1 MAGDGRSA
9 IHVLMLGAPGSLL
22 GAVVAAALTREGSVV
37 CRGYSPSE
45 PPLRSRHY
53 ARYLPHP
60 SLDDRM
66 ALPDFILGYA
76 RSHGDTVLLPASDAA
91 LIAIQPIR
99 AELDRLMPVA
109 APPPEATATALDKTR
124 TLDVAAGLQ
133 DSLHAPPTIV
143 PNSADDAVAR
153 WPGPWPVIIKPR
165 TGTGSEGIRLARDPQ
180 ELHATYQLVAAG
192 YERPLVQMAVQFDIR
207 RKFHLFYLF
216 DHEGRLRSWYGQRN
230 IAEQHSIRL
239 GSSGEKIAGGVALL
253 WESLF
258 DEDLLERGR
267 RLMTAIGWRGLGFI
281 EGAYDRRDGKP
292 YLFEINPRFGGTQ
305 ALSLSQGVNF
315 VHDACLVALGRTPPE
330 RLHYQEGVR
339 AKRDPFTLLQTRD
352 PKLMLR
358 AFDPR
363 WVSSIPSLGDPR
375 PVADFLWRSLAR
387 RWQRKR

>member
-109 APPPEATATALDKTR
+109 APPREATATALDKTR

-216 DHEGRLRSWYGQRN
+216 DH
-230 IAEQHSIRL
+230 
-239 GSSGEKIAGGVALL
+239 
-253 WESLF
+253 
-258 DEDLLERGR
+258 
-267 RLMTAIGWRGLGFI
+267 
-281 EGAYDRRDGKP
+281 
-292 YLFEINPRFGGTQ
+292 
-305 ALSLSQGVNF
+305 
-315 VHDACLVALGRTPPE
+315 
-330 RLHYQEGVR
+330 
-339 AKRDPFTLLQTRD
+339 
-352 PKLMLR
+352 
-358 AFDPR
+358 
-363 WVSSIPSLGDPR
+363 
-375 PVADFLWRSLAR
+375 
-387 RWQRKR
+387 